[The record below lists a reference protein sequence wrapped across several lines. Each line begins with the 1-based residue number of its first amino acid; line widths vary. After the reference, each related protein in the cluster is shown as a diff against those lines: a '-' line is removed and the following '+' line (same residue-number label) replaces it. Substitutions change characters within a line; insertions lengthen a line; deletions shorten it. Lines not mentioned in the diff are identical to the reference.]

1 MMRSSSKIGA
11 ACFALALALMG
22 LAPVEVAG
30 QGRGN
35 GPSATADVTFSVDVR
50 AAIGE
55 FYVSHGSAGVEGLPP
70 GIRKR
75 LQRGKPLPP
84 GIAKRAAPPGVQAA
98 ANLPEGFEVIE
109 VGLDVLLVE
118 IATSVIHDV
127 LMDVVR

>member
-1 MMRSSSKIGA
+1 M
-11 ACFALALALMG
+11 LALAG
-22 LAPVEVAG
+22 LSPLDAAG
-30 QGRGN
+30 QRRG
-35 GPSATADVTFSVDVR
+35 GDPASTSEVTFSIDVR

-55 FYVSHGSAGVEGLPP
+55 FYSAHPSAALQPLPP

-84 GIAKRAAPPGVQAA
+84 GIAKRVAPPELRNAA
-98 ANLPEGFEVIE
+98 SLPDGYEIIE

-118 IATSVIHDV
+118 VATNLIHDV